1 MRPHPVALDLT
12 RLVTRLRHASPT
24 GIDRVDLA
32 YARHLLAQPGPRF
45 GVVSTPL
52 GPKVLDRAQ
61 MAGLVEAALAAW
73 TEEVTAGDDP
83 VYRALAGRLGLP
95 VPEAGTLPE
104 AGSASARPD
113 GARAR
118 RKRQLRAWI
127 DALRAPGPERVP
139 MNALYLHTSHL
150 RLDKPARFDWLYD
163 RPDIRPVFFI
173 HDLIPIEYPEYGRAG
188 EDERHRVRMET
199 VARHAQAIVVNSADV
214 GRRFSAHLAGLGR
227 RVPPVTVGPLGIE
240 AAFHGASSDA
250 PPGPPSAGPAR
261 PFFLVCGTIEPRK
274 NLISLLTAWRELEQR
289 HGKATPRLV
298 VVGRRGWESENVID
312 LLERCPAVRRHV
324 IEAAGLSTAG
334 LVRLMGHATAL
345 LMPSFAEGYG
355 LPVLEA
361 AATGLPVVASDIPVH
376 REIAGRF
383 AEFLH
388 PLDGLGWMRVV
399 EALAAPGSGLHAAMT
414 ERLAGYR
421 APTWAD
427 HFARVDPALAALAG

>member
-24 GIDRVDLA
+24 GIDRVELA
-32 YARHLLAQPGPRF
+32 YARHLLDRPGPRF

-61 MAGLVEAALAAW
+61 MAGLVEAALASW
-73 TEEVTAGDDP
+73 TEEVAVGDDP
-83 VYRALAGRLGLP
+83 VYRDLAGRLGLP
-95 VPEAGTLPE
+95 VPP
-104 AGSASARPD
+104 AGSGAARPD
-113 GARAR
+113 GTRAR
-118 RKRQLRAWI
+118 RERQLRAWL
-127 DALRAPGPERVP
+127 AAFRAPGPERVP
-139 MNALYLHTSHL
+139 MNAIYLHASHL

-173 HDLIPIEYPEYGRAG
+173 HDLIPIEYPEYGRPG
-188 EDERHRVRMET
+188 EAERHRVRMET
-199 VARHAQAIVVNSADV
+199 VARHAQAILVNSADV
-214 GRRFSAHLAGLGR
+214 RGRFSAYLAGLGR
-227 RVPPVTVGPLGIE
+227 RVPPITVGPLGIE
-240 AAFHGASSDA
+240 AAFHRSPEDGASAA
-250 PPGPPSAGPAR
+250 PPP

-274 NLISLLTAWRELEQR
+274 NLIGLLSTWRELAAR
-289 HGKATPRLV
+289 HGEATPRLV
-298 VVGRRGWESENVID
+298 VVGRRGWESENVVD
-312 LLERCPAVRRHV
+312 LLERCPAVRAHV
-324 IEAAGLSTAG
+324 VEASSLSTAG
-334 LVRLMGHATAL
+334 LVELMGHATAL
-345 LMPSFAEGYG
+345 LMPSFTEGYG

-361 AATGLPVVASDIPVH
+361 AASGLPVVASDIPVH
-376 REIAGRF
+376 REIAGDF

-399 EALAAPGSGLHAAMT
+399 EDLAVPGSEHRAAMT

>member
-32 YARHLLAQPGPRF
+32 YARHLLEQPGPRF
-45 GVVSTPL
+45 GLVSTPL
-52 GPKVLDRAQ
+52 GPKVLDRGQ
-61 MAGLVEAALAAW
+61 MAGLVDAAVAAW
-73 TEEVTAGDDP
+73 TEEVAAGDDP
-83 VYRALAGRLGLP
+83 VYRDLSGRLGLP
-95 VPEAGTLPE
+95 VPAAGPP
-104 AGSASARPD
+104 AGKPDDARE
-113 GARAR
+113 R
-118 RKRQLRAWI
+118 RRRQFQAWL
-127 DALRAPGPERVP
+127 AVLRAPGPESVP

-173 HDLIPIEYPEYGRAG
+173 HDLIPIEYPEYGRDG
-188 EDERHRVRMET
+188 EAERHRVRMET
-199 VARHAQAIVVNSADV
+199 VARHAQAVVVNSADV
-214 GRRFSAHLAGLGR
+214 GQRFSAHLAGLGR

-240 AAFHGASSDA
+240 AAFHGA
-250 PPGPPSAGPAR
+250 PSAPPAR

-274 NLISLLTAWRELEQR
+274 NLISLLTAWRELSRR
-289 HGKATPRLV
+289 HGEATPRLV

-312 LLERCPAVRRHV
+312 LLERCPAVRAHV
-324 IEAAGLSTAG
+324 TEASGLSTAG
-334 LVRLMGHATAL
+334 LVRLMGSATAL

-361 AATGLPVVASDIPVH
+361 AASGLPVVASDIPVH
-376 REIAGRF
+376 REIAGDF

-399 EALAAPGSGLHAAMT
+399 EDLAAPGSPLRATMA

-421 APTWAD
+421 APTWGD
-427 HFARVDPALAALAG
+427 HFARVDPTLAALAG

>member
-45 GVVSTPL
+45 GIVSTPF

-61 MAGLVEAALAAW
+61 MAGLVAAALAAW

-83 VYRALAGRLGLP
+83 VYRDLAGRLGLP
-95 VPEAGTLPE
+95 LPEAGTLSAKRDE
-104 AGSASARPD
+104 ARE
-113 GARAR
+113 R
-118 RKRQLRAWI
+118 RKRQVRAWI
-127 DALRAPGPERVP
+127 DAVRAPGPERVP

-188 EDERHRVRMET
+188 EDARHRVRMET
-199 VARHAQAIVVNSADV
+199 VARHAQGIVVNSADV
-214 GRRFSAHLAGLGR
+214 GRRFATHLASLGR

-240 AAFHGASSDA
+240 AAFHAASSGTPLA
-250 PPGPPSAGPAR
+250 LPAR

-274 NLISLLTAWRELEQR
+274 NLISLLTAWRELVQR
-289 HGKATPRLV
+289 HGDATPRLV
-298 VVGRRGWESENVID
+298 VVGRRGWESENVVD

-324 IEAAGLSTAG
+324 VEAAGLSTAG

-376 REIAGRF
+376 REIAGGF

-388 PLDGLGWMRVV
+388 PLDGLGWMRVA
-399 EALAAPGSGLHAAMT
+399 EALAAPGSPLRAAMR